1 MIRGER
7 PDIDVVTA
15 RALEALRRQPLAV
28 FLAELAASG
37 CKIRSARGNTSGD
50 VIDLL
55 EQVRVQT
62 GVSKQE
68 LSRRSGVSRGHII
81 ALLGDGANPTL
92 QTIVRLAIG
101 LGFPLEVVCQAGSDL
116 DDGKVEDESLS
127 RMDEAPPASEGA
139 AWGQVGTFGATM
151 AGATL
156 LPQLS
161 GDPRAAFIGCGVLG
175 AASLGVA
182 VFVEDPAV
190 RRASGLVAAGLLTG
204 AAIGGLVGL
213 VRAHRSAQQQ
223 GVLAPARIR
232 VNSPTRHATG
242 DAAARRLLPDV

>member
-1 MIRGER
+1 MMREEGFKTLMEYVRGMIRGER

-28 FLAELAASG
+28 LLAELAASN
-37 CKIRSARGNTSGD
+37 CKIRGARGNTSGD
-50 VIDLL
+50 VLDLL

-81 ALLGDGANPTL
+81 ALLGDSANPTL
-92 QTIVRLAIG
+92 ETIVRLAIG
-101 LGFPLEVVCQAGSDL
+101 LGFPLEVVSQTESNL
-116 DDGKVEDESLS
+116 DDGKVEDELQTG
-127 RMDEAPPASEGA
+127 MDEASPASEGA
-139 AWGQVGTFGATM
+139 AWKQVGAFGVTM

-156 LPQLS
+156 LPQLFR
-161 GDPRAAFIGCGVLG
+161 DPRAAVFGCGVLG

-182 VFVEDPAV
+182 VLVEDPAV

-213 VRAHRSAQQQ
+213 VLARRSAQQQ
-223 GVLAPARIR
+223 GEAYAR
-232 VNSPTRHATG
+232 
-242 DAAARRLLPDV
+242 